1 MFEKNLILALND
13 EMKVLRREAIGRVS
27 LQTNAFEFEMIKM
40 ARKWRKIALRNMC
53 PVLNQS
59 NREFSNEYFHPA

>member
-1 MFEKNLILALND
+1 MYFVKFYDIFCDDRRTEDFIRMFEKNLSLALND

-40 ARKWRKIALRNMC
+40 AKNCA
-53 PVLNQS
+53 S
-59 NREFSNEYFHPA
+59 